1 MKRFVVGKEQFP
13 MFFEPAVGEVFEY
26 VHDGITT
33 LLQVEE
39 KKNGFCGGCWIKEFM
54 TDRIIAEQK
63 LSTELSEKYCLNC
76 GSGREDRK
84 SVIFKCHHQ

>member
-26 VHDGITT
+26 VHDGTTT

-39 KKNGFCGGCWIKEFM
+39 KKNGFCGEY
-54 TDRIIAEQK
+54 RITVQ
-63 LSTELSEKYCLNC
+63 LFLHEL
-76 GSGREDRK
+76 
-84 SVIFKCHHQ
+84 